1 MTVDWYFDFL
11 SPFVHLQAEDFE
23 RRGWPLQLRCRPVL
37 FAALLNHWGQL
48 GPAEVPPKKRFIFR
62 QCAWRAQQMGTS
74 LRVPRLH
81 PFRPLTLLRLCLAL
95 QATPQQVLEISR
107 FVWRDGHVAEDEE
120 AFQALLYRLGAPA
133 DIRQR
138 IDGED
143 VKAQLRA
150 NGEAAVA
157 AGVFGVPTLVAD
169 GELFWGAD
177 ATDMCLS
184 YLAGDP
190 LFASAQ
196 MQTFDSIAVGAER
209 RR

>member
-1 MTVDWYFDFL
+1 MTIDWYFDFL

-23 RRGWPLQLRCRPVL
+23 RRGWPLQVRCRPVL

-62 QCAWRAQQMGTS
+62 QCAWRARKMGVTM
-74 LRVPRLH
+74 RVPRLH
-81 PFRPLTLLRLCLAL
+81 PFPPLTLLRLCLAL
-95 QATPQQVLEISR
+95 EATPRQVLEISR
-107 FVWRDGHVAEDEE
+107 FVWRDGHVAEDAEH
-120 AFQALLYRLGAPA
+120 FRALLERLRAPA
-133 DIRQR
+133 DIIGRLGADD
-138 IDGED
+138 I
-143 VKAQLRA
+143 KAQLRA

-177 ATDMCLS
+177 ATDMCLD

-190 LFASAQ
+190 VFASEQ
-196 MQTFDSIAVGAER
+196 MRGFDNIQVGAER